1 MGEVG
6 DILVFAQAAEE
17 ESGGSFLVSPNVGL
31 MIWTLLAFGITL
43 YLLNKLAFPRIAEA
57 LDRRRQAIEDSI
69 ESAARSKREADELLE
84 EYRAR
89 LREAREQAEDITS
102 RARKA
107 ADSLADDTKADAV
120 RQREELMAATRRDIE
135 AETRRALD
143 ADRNLQVFLFS
154 PYFSSAEK
162 RDGIRK
168 IVSDADERVV
178 NFLELLAER
187 HRMPA
192 LFRIRRSFDS
202 MWAEEN
208 KLLPVTVTSAVELDE
223 GLVKDIGKRIE
234 EQTGRQVELSSS
246 VDPDVLGG
254 LRLQVGNMVLDATVR
269 NRLEQLR
276 KQVAKAA

>member
-1 MGEVG
+1 V
-6 DILVFAQAAEE
+6 EE
-17 ESGGSFLVSPNVGL
+17 
-31 MIWTLLAFGITL
+31 
-43 YLLNKLAFPRIAEA
+43 IAEVYSRALFEAAKDSDA
-57 LDRRRQAIEDSI
+57 LDRVH
-69 ESAARSKREADELLE
+69 DELGE
-84 EYRAR
+84 F
-89 LREAREQAEDITS
+89 
-102 RARKA
+102 
-107 ADSLADDTKADAV
+107 AD
-120 RQREELMAATRRDIE
+120 
-135 AETRRALD
+135 ALD

-208 KLLPVTVTSAVELDE
+208 NLLPVTVTSAVELDE